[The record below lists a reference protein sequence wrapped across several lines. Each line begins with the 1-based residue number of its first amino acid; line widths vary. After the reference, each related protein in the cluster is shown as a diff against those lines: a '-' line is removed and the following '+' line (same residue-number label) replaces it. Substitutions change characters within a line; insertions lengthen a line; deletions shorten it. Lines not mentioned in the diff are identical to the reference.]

1 MFQVGD
7 LVVLSNYRENDEE
20 YVAVFL
26 KNLFLKNFTF
36 PVRVEAVDDD
46 LIRIRTIDGDL
57 EGWFWYRFDLATPAK
72 IYEYEELI

>member
-7 LVVLSNYRENDEE
+7 LVELSNHYHNDEE
-20 YVAVFL
+20 YVAI
-26 KNLFLKNFTF
+26 FLKNFNF

-46 LIRIRTIDGDL
+46 LIRIRTIDGNL
-57 EGWFWYRFDLATPAK
+57 EGWFGYRFKLAAPAK

>member
-1 MFQVGD
+1 VIFKVGD

-20 YVAVFL
+20 YIAQ
-26 KNLFLKNFTF
+26 FLKNFNF
-36 PVRVEAVDDD
+36 PVWVEEVDDD
-46 LIRIRTIDGDL
+46 LIRIRNIDGDL

>member
-1 MFQVGD
+1 VIFKVGD

-20 YVAVFL
+20 YIAQ
-26 KNLFLKNFTF
+26 FLKNFNF
-36 PVRVEAVDDD
+36 PVGVEEVDDD
-46 LIRIRTIDGDL
+46 LIRIRNIDGDL